1 MPIVACAVLQIAGVS
16 VCSADESPLPTAD
29 YGVSTIWQLGGI
41 GGWDY
46 LALEPSGARL
56 FVSRGDRVDVVETSS
71 GRRAGI
77 IPNTAGVHGIAF
89 APELK
94 RGYTSNGRAATVT
107 AFERFPPRHSR
118 VAGSGQKA
126 GCHPI
131 RTTASTRVHCQ
142 RRHQ

>member
-1 MPIVACAVLQIAGVS
+1 MSKKLTPIVVCTVLQVAAVS
-16 VCSADESPLPTAD
+16 LSSAEESPLPNAD

-89 APELK
+89 APDIAPYR
-94 RGYTSNGRAATVT
+94 RGRGCARAGR
-107 AFERFPPRHSR
+107 
-118 VAGSGQKA
+118 
-126 GCHPI
+126 
-131 RTTASTRVHCQ
+131 
-142 RRHQ
+142 